1 MGKSDS
7 EYKSLLE
14 KIGQK
19 LKAARLHRSLTQANA
34 AELLGFD
41 FRHYQN
47 IESGRVNVKF
57 SSLVTII
64 RFIDEPVDS
73 IISFQEDTNSPF
85 CLLNLGR
92 DEKIIYMNAY
102 LAKLLGSKKNGLDFI
117 GMNWFDHFI
126 PQETREPLRKHFHNG
141 FRCEIFRK
149 GFQEYEN
156 EVVTSNG
163 KILIIKWLNSYLQ
176 SPNSRELTKTSSI
189 GAISL

>member
-1 MGKSDS
+1 M
-7 EYKSLLE
+7 EYKNLLE

-19 LKAARLHRSLTQANA
+19 LKGARLHRSLTQAHT

-73 IISFQEDTNSPF
+73 IIPF
-85 CLLNLGR
+85 HEEVDSQFFVLNLGR
-92 DEKIIYMNAY
+92 DEKIIYMNTY
-102 LAKLLGSKKNGLDFI
+102 LSKILGSDKKGLDFI
-117 GMNWFDHFI
+117 GMNWFDNFI
-126 PQETREPLRKHFHNG
+126 PQDSREQLRKHFHNG
-141 FRCEIFRK
+141 FQCEIFRK

-156 EVVTSNG
+156 EVLTADGEIFV
-163 KILIIKWLNSYLQ
+163 IKWLNSYLQ
-176 SPNSRELTKTSSI
+176 SPTTKELTKTSSI
-189 GAISL
+189 GAISF